1 VIDDESTC
9 LPTEMITTLQKHTP
23 KTHAYRIPHVD
34 IMNTQARKSIVAIDY
49 AFVRNDIIADIKS
62 ISTIDKKRLNT
73 TDFSSMYSLLHCA
86 DDSMKISSDAK
97 TYQTQQLTSDEVSR
111 YLENQRTQK
120 VEECVVIRNDVE
132 RDEKTA
138 SAQVLSNVDHE
149 VGTIEELYR
158 SCKHDVR
165 DCYKDYYEIYN
176 HYNPSTAKDTLLFPH
191 HSEIYEECV
200 RSRCSPIYTDRLIYA
215 KQSLFAIEVVP
226 CQRNDI
232 ACFEYLREGS
242 NDVLYS
248 QYRSRNCMLVCS
260 YTKTNAAGIFYSHCW
275 PQDIFDLKTLLKP
288 NIHVISH
295 VTRDIIANAHLY
307 HRYINNCHARVPRT
321 GCTSTIF
328 YRDRAITMST
338 KRMSHNDN
346 PSDLLI
352 YAPEQSKNKNDIKEY
367 QGNRPS
373 LLLLEPLLLTPELT
387 SSGHRKNTK
396 NHIVRSERVK
406 VVRIIIAYILS
417 FLILASIT
425 FYIVYFT

>member
-1 VIDDESTC
+1 MDDKSTC
-9 LPTEMITTLQKHTP
+9 LPTKIITTPHTP

-34 IMNTQARKSIVAIDY
+34 IMNTQACESIVAIDY

-62 ISTIDKKRLNT
+62 ISMIDRKGLNT

-86 DDSMKISSDAK
+86 DDSMKILSDAK
-97 TYQTQQLTSDEVSR
+97 TCQTQQLTSDEVSR

-120 VEECVVIRNDVE
+120 IEERVVIRNDVE
-132 RDEKTA
+132 RDDETA
-138 SAQVLSNVDHE
+138 NAQVLSNVDHE

-176 HYNPSTAKDTLLFPH
+176 PSTAKDTLLFPH

-200 RSRCSPIYTDRLIYA
+200 RPRCSPVYTDRLIYA
-215 KQSLFAIEVVP
+215 KQSLFAVEVVP
-226 CQRNDI
+226 RQRDDI

-242 NDVLYS
+242 NDILYS

-260 YTKTNAAGIFYSHCW
+260 YMKTNAAGIFYSHCW

-288 NIHVISH
+288 NIRVISH
-295 VTRDIIANAHLY
+295 VTRDTVANAHLY

-321 GCTSTIF
+321 GCTPMIF
-328 YRDRAITMST
+328 YRNHTITMST
-338 KRMSHNDN
+338 KRISHNDN
-346 PSDLLI
+346 SSDLLI
-352 YAPEQSKNKNDIKEY
+352 YAPEHQSKNENDIKEH

-373 LLLLEPLLLTPELT
+373 LLLLEPLLLAPELT
-387 SSGHRKNTK
+387 SSGHRKNMK
-396 NHIVRSERVK
+396 NRIVRSERVK
-406 VVRIIIAYILS
+406 VVRIIIVYILS